1 VAVIE
6 FYSASQTKANEQLAR
21 HLFMIILFISFLAS
35 AFVGFLI
42 LRFEHLHRHLSADHD
57 LAGVQKFHARIV
69 PRIGGLA
76 VISGILVGLTTR
88 IWVDVGV
95 WKLAMLVLLSALP
108 AFAAGLIEDLTKR
121 VSVPMR
127 LAATFVSA
135 ALAGYFLN
143 AWVSNVQII
152 GLDYLLSI
160 GWISVLFTCFAVAGL
175 SNAFNIIDGYNG
187 LVSGVSVIILLAIGY
202 VGFAVQDFMIMACSF
217 AGIGAVVGF
226 MLWNYPRGLLF
237 LGDGG
242 AYLLGFWIAQ
252 LSILLVTRNPQ
263 VSKWFP
269 VLVCF
274 YPIFETV
281 FTIYRRI
288 ILKKA
293 NAGLPDAAHLH
304 QLIYRR
310 LVRWSV
316 GSGRVGD
323 RTWRNS
329 LTSPYLWALCLL
341 AVAPAVIFWQYHWV
355 LKGFVLLFAFS
366 YVWLYRALVKFK
378 APQFLLMS
386 NQSHE

>member
-1 VAVIE
+1 
-6 FYSASQTKANEQLAR
+6 
-21 HLFMIILFISFLAS
+21 MIILFLSFLAS
-35 AFVGFLI
+35 TLVGFLI
-42 LRFEHLHRHLSADHD
+42 LRSEHLHRHLSGDHD
-57 LAGVQKFHARIV
+57 VVGVQKFHARIV

-76 VISGILVGLTTR
+76 LIVGILVGLSTR
-88 IWVDVGV
+88 IWVDVAI
-95 WKLAMLVLLSALP
+95 WKLAMLVLLSAVP
-108 AFAAGLIEDLTKR
+108 AFAAGFIEDLTKR
-121 VSVPMR
+121 VSVRIR

-135 ALAGYFLN
+135 GIAGYLLN

-152 GLDYLLSI
+152 GLDYLLAI
-160 GWISVLFTCFAVAGL
+160 GWVSILFTCFAVAGL

-202 VGFAVQDFMIMACSF
+202 VGFAVHDFLIMACSF

-226 MLWNYPRGLLF
+226 LLWNYPRGLLF

-242 AYLLGFWIAQ
+242 AYLLGFWIAE

-281 FTIYRRI
+281 FTIYRRLV
-288 ILKKA
+288 LKKA
-293 NAGLPDAAHLH
+293 NAGMPDAVHLH

-316 GSGRVGD
+316 GSDSASD

-341 AVAPAVIFWQYHWV
+341 AVAPAVIFWQYHWI
-355 LKGFVLLFAFS
+355 LKSFVLLFAIC
-366 YVWLYRALVKFK
+366 YVWLYRALVQFN
-378 APQFLLMS
+378 APQLLVMS
-386 NQSHE
+386 NKPK